1 MNRKGVSAVIATV
14 LLILITIAAVTIIWA
29 VVLPMIQGITDV
41 SCVNVI
47 QDVSVLDRGYTCY
60 NESGDNVKIQ
70 ISRGSKDYDLRNLQV
85 SISAGGNSKSYYV
98 LDNTTT
104 ITPDDH
110 NLGLNLTHLPGI
122 NTERVYV
129 LDWDASVD
137 GKPDKVAVAP
147 IVRAEGS
154 SKDKTCDSSS
164 ELTLGPCQ

>member
-1 MNRKGVSAVIATV
+1 
-14 LLILITIAAVTIIWA
+14 
-29 VVLPMIQGITDV
+29 MIQGITDV

-110 NLGLNLTHLPGI
+110 NLGLNLTTPSG
-122 NTERVYV
+122 Y
-129 LDWDASVD
+129 
-137 GKPDKVAVAP
+137 KY
-147 IVRAEGS
+147 
-154 SKDKTCDSSS
+154 
-164 ELTLGPCQ
+164 